1 MVGALW
7 AAPWASVLF
16 ACASQPTADLSV
28 LSALPAGTPAAMLA
42 SCDKEPYPQLAIGC
56 RVEAAA
62 RAADQGDV
70 ATINAACA
78 AIPDGPWKSECHF
91 RAGEQLGKSGHTDDS
106 LTECGQ
112 AGDFTRF
119 CITHAG
125 WGLPPDD
132 TRSPDALAELAV
144 QRIPGPQGVVAAKV
158 LRARAWFNRYVGTGV
173 ADPAVARGAT
183 GDDAA
188 PARTAWAIEAVRLT
202 GTYDAAAKA
211 WNGPAL
217 SGAALPVQR
226 RVGRY
231 DTFPDMLGE
240 AELPHS
246 VTFADASRFVGESAA
261 EDLDIALIEAVYF
274 NTMDATTEAGAAFV
288 RWLDDPRPRV
298 RYTALRRFRAL
309 PSTGVAAKLAS
320 MSNDPDP
327 IIRAHVEDA
336 LKYHTWLG
344 RPK

>member
-1 MVGALW
+1 MFAAW
-7 AAPWASVLF
+7 AALIL
-16 ACASQPTADLSV
+16 ACTPEPSAG

-42 SCDKEPYPQLAIGC
+42 TCDKEPYPQLAIGC

-70 ATINAACA
+70 ATIEAACA
-78 AIPDGPWKSECHF
+78 AVPAGPWKSECHF

-106 LTECGQ
+106 LAQCGR
-112 AGDFTRF
+112 AGDYTRF

-132 TRSPDALAELAV
+132 ARSPDALAALAV
-144 QRIPGPQGVVAAKV
+144 ERIPGPQGVVAAKV
-158 LRARAWFNRYVGTGV
+158 LRARAWFNRYVGTGA
-173 ADPAVARGAT
+173 ADPALARAAI

-188 PARTAWAIEAVRLT
+188 PARTAWAIEAVRLS
-202 GTYDAAAKA
+202 GSFDAAAQA
-211 WNGPAL
+211 WTGAGL
-217 SGAALPVQR
+217 TGAALPVQQ

-240 AELPHS
+240 AQLPHT
-246 VTFADASRFVGESAA
+246 VTFADASRFVGQTDA
-261 EDLDIALIEAVYF
+261 EDLDIALIEAVYY
-274 NTMDATTEAGAAFV
+274 NTKDATSESGAAFA

-309 PSTGVAAKLAS
+309 PSTGVEARLTAMAK
-320 MSNDPDP
+320 DPDP

-336 LKYHTWLG
+336 LKYRTWLG